1 MMSEGGVTMVR
12 GGSDEEGF
20 SWLMRGQRSKV
31 EQQIKYE
38 DPSSSLVRW
47 RQEVQSLRETK
58 WRGETFCLKQV
69 S

>member
-1 MMSEGGVTMVR
+1 MYMMSEGGVTMVR

-38 DPSSSLVRW
+38 DPSSSLVR
-47 RQEVQSLRETK
+47 
-58 WRGETFCLKQV
+58 
-69 S
+69 